1 MADSKPDSTITTDEA
16 TLPSHRGGFVPPAP
30 EELNARLPNLEVT
43 ELLGHGGMGVVYK
56 GHHPLLD
63 RPVAI
68 KVLRPDVQA
77 DDNFQ
82 SRFLREARTVAKLRH
97 PYIVTVYDMG
107 RLDELYYLVMEF
119 VEGASLRQRLVE
131 RSISGRDT
139 LDFVPQIAEA
149 LQHAHETGVVHRD
162 IKPENVLID
171 PRGRVRLVD
180 FGLATL
186 FGAQVTPSPDDRR
199 VAGTLGY
206 MAPELFTM
214 PEAVDHRADIY
225 STGVVFYEML
235 SGCLPDA
242 DREPPSRKAAS
253 DPRLDPI
260 VMRALERERELRY
273 QEARLL
279 HSDIISL
286 SRTHDSTI
294 RLERH
299 IAAPVEQVF
308 EAWTDPRGM
317 AAWFAPSD
325 DFGPSDVE
333 VDVQVG
339 GAYRVHMHPP
349 GQDQPSVVSG
359 QYCRVD
365 EPRRLSFT
373 WAWSAPRLDTQE
385 TQVTVEFFA
394 RGDTTDL
401 VLTQERFRDEGSRDG
416 HAKGWQGCLDRLA
429 RKFGP

>member
-1 MADSKPDSTITTDEA
+1 MTDSEPNATITRDEA
-16 TLPSHRGGFVPPAP
+16 MSPSHRGGFVPPMP
-30 EELNARLPNLEVT
+30 EELNARIPNLEVT
-43 ELLGHGGMGVVYK
+43 ELLGHGGMGMVYK

-68 KVLRPDVQA
+68 KVLRPDFQT
-77 DDNFQ
+77 DDDFQ
-82 SRFLREARTVAKLRH
+82 SRFLREARTLAKLRH
-97 PYIVTVYDMG
+97 PYIVTVYDLG

-131 RSISGRDT
+131 HSISERDT

-149 LQHAHETGVVHRD
+149 LQHAHDAGVVHRD

-180 FGLATL
+180 FGLAML
-186 FGAQVTPSPDDRR
+186 FGPQALRSPDDRR

-206 MAPELFTM
+206 MAPEQFTM

-235 SGCLPDA
+235 AGCLPNA
-242 DREPPSRKAAS
+242 DRVPPSRKAVS

-260 VMRALERERELRY
+260 VMRAIEPERDRRY

-279 HSDIISL
+279 HSEIITL
-286 SRTHDSTI
+286 ARTPDSTI

-299 IAAPVEQVF
+299 VPAPVEQVF
-308 EAWTDPRGM
+308 EAWTDPRRM
-317 AAWFAPSD
+317 ATWFAAND
-325 DFGPSDVE
+325 EYGPTHAE

-339 GAYRVHMHPP
+339 GAFRMHMYPP
-349 GQDQPSVVSG
+349 GQDQPAVVSG
-359 QYCRVD
+359 HYCRVD
-365 EPRRLSFT
+365 RPRGLSFT
-373 WAWSAPRLDTQE
+373 WSWAAPPLDTHE
-385 TQVTVEFFA
+385 TQVTLEFSA
-394 RGDTTDL
+394 RGETTDL
-401 VLTQERFRDEGSRDG
+401 VLTHERFRDEVSRNI
-416 HAKGWQGCLDRLA
+416 HTKGWQGCLDRLS
-429 RKFGP
+429 RKLGP